1 MSTTS
6 DKTNKNKMYKFIEHL
21 DQYGIIY
28 AIGLVLFIFFLN
40 KILLHFET
48 PFGLNSVDVFFSK
61 TIPIILTSKD
71 STLITIAAVFIGIY
85 FTVFTLLTSIGV
97 ESTFA
102 ILTRDNFDKLV
113 KYISRAFFGSFIYL
127 FFSLF
132 YDVFPMNSYFSIIS
146 LSLLLYML
154 LSALRFASII
164 YLIFTQE
171 VKKYYERL
179 EEEKRKQREL
189 DSLYK
194 RLNNFL
200 LDEELKKQTKYSR
213 EFSKKL
219 DERLQNKSNS

>member
-1 MSTTS
+1 MSATS
-6 DKTNKNKMYKFIEHL
+6 GKNKTNKAYIYLEHL

-28 AIGLVLFIFFLN
+28 TIGVVLFIFSVN
-40 KILLHFET
+40 KGLLLFK
-48 PFGLNSVDVFFSK
+48 PSFGLMPVDVFFSK
-61 TIPIILTSKD
+61 TIPLILAEKD

-85 FTVFTLLTSIGV
+85 FTVFTLLTSIGI

-102 ILTRDNFDKLV
+102 ILTRGNFDKLV

-132 YDVFPMNSYFSIIS
+132 YDIFPMNSYFSIIS

-171 VKKYYERL
+171 VKKYYKRL
-179 EEEKRKQREL
+179 EGEKRKQNEL
-189 DSLYK
+189 ENLYK

-200 LDEELKKQTKYSR
+200 AEEEIKKQTEYSKN
-213 EFSKKL
+213 FSEKL
-219 DERLQNKSNS
+219 DKRIK